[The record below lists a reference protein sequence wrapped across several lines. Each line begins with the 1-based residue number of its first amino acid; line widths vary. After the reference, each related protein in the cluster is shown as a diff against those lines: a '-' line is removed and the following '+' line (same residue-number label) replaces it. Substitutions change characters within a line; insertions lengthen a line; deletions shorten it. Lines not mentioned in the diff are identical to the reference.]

1 MFQLLCQIAMQ
12 KKQIKSIKEK
22 TDRPNLFLEKRE
34 QKRVEGKFPSQDQT
48 LIACYCF

>member
-1 MFQLLCQIAMQ
+1 MYMDNKNYVPTSLSNSDA

-34 QKRVEGKFPSQDQT
+34 QKKG
-48 LIACYCF
+48 